1 MALPTP
7 RRGEIWTASLGERSQ
22 RHWVLIVSLDGR
34 NLSDRVD
41 TVLALPFGSRG
52 MQGPTVLMLPPGETG
67 LPGISYLKAHF
78 ITTLPKAKL
87 IERVPRVL
95 TRSRMREV
103 VTVIQRAIDP
113 DAPYQPQK

>member
-7 RRGEIWTASLGERSQ
+7 RRGEIWTASL
-22 RHWVLIVSLDGR
+22 RHWVLVVSLDAR
-34 NLSDRVD
+34 NLSERVD
-41 TVLALPFGSRG
+41 TVLVLPFGSRG
-52 MQGPTVLMLPPGETG
+52 MQGSTVLMLPPGETG
-67 LPGISYLKAHF
+67 LPGISYLKAHL

-87 IERVPRVL
+87 IARVPRLL